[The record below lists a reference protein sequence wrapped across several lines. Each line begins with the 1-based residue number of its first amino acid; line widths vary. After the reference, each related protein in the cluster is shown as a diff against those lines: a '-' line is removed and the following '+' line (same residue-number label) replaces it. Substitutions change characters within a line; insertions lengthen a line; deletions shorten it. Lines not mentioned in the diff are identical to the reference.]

1 MKTKKIPSKK
11 PATKGQGPVPRSA
24 DWDVERT
31 HGRLCKVQYDVG
43 CTEAD
48 QYCDQLRKE
57 GWKAWSVS
65 SDGKRV
71 TESWGENN
79 QTGPDHF

>member
-1 MKTKKIPSKK
+1 MPGS
-11 PATKGQGPVPRSA
+11 G

-48 QYCDQLRKE
+48 KYCDQLRKE

-71 TESWGENN
+71 TEVFYLRYTNTAHERQLPSQNAERTRGAQHN
-79 QTGPDHF
+79 QH